1 MSFWV
6 WKQHAERGC
15 EYMVLDRRASS
26 RCTLGLEL
34 CTSIWYNSSLDDA
47 SMILHLTSVFIEIL
61 HF

>member
-1 MSFWV
+1 MSLWV

-26 RCTLGLEL
+26 RCTLGLDCYAPL
-34 CTSIWYNSSLDDA
+34 LYNGSLDA
-47 SMILHLTSVFIEIL
+47 TSMILHLTSVFIEIL

>member
-1 MSFWV
+1 MSLWV

-15 EYMVLDRRASS
+15 EYMVLDRRASHMYAGI
-26 RCTLGLEL
+26 RPL

-47 SMILHLTSVFIEIL
+47 FVILHLTSVFIEIL